1 MGLLAAVRSS
11 LRLLGEFPRP
21 RHSESRIR
29 WNTVFIHPV
38 CRPAR
43 FYPVLRF
50 GVGVRNARRD
60 LDFCGGHFVVV
71 FAKPS
76 RTSLA
81 QKISSTRLAK
91 VLIEAKRPSG

>member
-43 FYPVLRF
+43 FYPAWEYETLAVIWIFVAGTLWWYLLSLAGQALLKRF
-50 GVGVRNARRD
+50 LRRD
-60 LDFCGGHFVVV
+60 
-71 FAKPS
+71 
-76 RTSLA
+76 SLR
-81 QKISSTRLAK
+81 S
-91 VLIEAKRPSG
+91 